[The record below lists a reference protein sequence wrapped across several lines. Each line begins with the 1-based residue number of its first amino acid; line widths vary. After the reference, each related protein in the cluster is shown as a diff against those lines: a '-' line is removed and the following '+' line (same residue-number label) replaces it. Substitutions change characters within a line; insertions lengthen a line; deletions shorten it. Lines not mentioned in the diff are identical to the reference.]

1 MDERKRRLLG
11 SGGESDWSKYMGVNV
26 NRARGYKNS
35 EPVSLNIFERRHKQL
50 PGVVDIL
57 VKGQIL

>member
-1 MDERKRRLLG
+1 
-11 SGGESDWSKYMGVNV
+11 MGVNV